1 MFEQCQ
7 DCGTVG
13 IGGIIGVVPL
23 FITSAIASL
32 ISRKNKGF
40 IRGIIRVIIGGIIR
54 VIIGG
59 IMGIREL
66 IITGPSE

>member
-1 MFEQCQ
+1 VLEQCEN
-7 DCGTVG
+7 CVAVG

-23 FITSAIASL
+23 LITSAIASL

-40 IRGIIRVIIGGIIR
+40 IRGIIRVIIGGI
-54 VIIGG
+54 
-59 IMGIREL
+59 MGIREL

>member
-1 MFEQCQ
+1 VFEQCQ
-7 DCGTVG
+7 DCGAVG

-23 FITSAIASL
+23 LITSAIASL

-40 IRGIIRVIIGGIIR
+40 IRGIIRVIIGGI
-54 VIIGG
+54 
-59 IMGIREL
+59 MGIREV

>member
-7 DCGTVG
+7 DCGAVG

-23 FITSAIASL
+23 LITSAIASL

-40 IRGIIRVIIGGIIR
+40 IRGIIRVIIGGI
-54 VIIGG
+54 
-59 IMGIREL
+59 MGIREV

>member
-7 DCGTVG
+7 NCGAIG
-13 IGGIIGVVPL
+13 IGGIIWVVAFL
-23 FITSAIASL
+23 ITTEIVSIN
-32 ISRKNKGF
+32 SRKNKGF
-40 IRGIIRVIIGGIIR
+40 IKGIIR

>member
-7 DCGTVG
+7 DCGAVG
-13 IGGIIGVVPL
+13 IGGIIRVVSL
-23 FITSAIASL
+23 LITSAIASL
-32 ISRKNKGF
+32 ISRKNRGF
-40 IRGIIRVIIGGIIR
+40 IRGIIR

>member
-1 MFEQCQ
+1 MLEQCEN
-7 DCGTVG
+7 CVAVG

-23 FITSAIASL
+23 LITSAIASL

-40 IRGIIRVIIGGIIR
+40 IRGIIRVIIGGI
-54 VIIGG
+54 
-59 IMGIREL
+59 MGIREL

>member
-7 DCGTVG
+7 DCGAVG
-13 IGGIIGVVPL
+13 IGGIIEVVSL
-23 FITSAIASL
+23 LITSAIASL

-40 IRGIIRVIIGGIIR
+40 IRGIIRVIIGGI
-54 VIIGG
+54 
-59 IMGIREL
+59 MGIREL